1 MKLITIINED
11 TRTNG
16 KEVIILKSS
25 LSNAL
30 YQEFLDSYQSYNTQT
45 QSNSNSKPFVYVD
58 PEGGI
63 KIITDVVDSFGG
75 ENEIFA
81 LSVANDGFVEFLAFQ
96 DA

>member
-1 MKLITIINED
+1 MKIS
-11 TRTNG
+11 RTNG

-30 YQEFLDSYQSYNTQT
+30 YQEFLDSYQTCNS
-45 QSNSNSKPFVYVD
+45 QSKPHSDHKPFVYVD